1 MEFLNNINWFIKAE
15 PKTATNK
22 ETFKNLTKKEF
33 DKIVFDDNSTKEN
46 VKIAFPLNENYLFFV
61 TREIQRPVS
70 VKQLL
75 TFIYKFYQEKLDH
88 KIMHKAFEEMEEWM
102 EEVIDFYNGDI
113 TKLSN
118 FDVFTDTC
126 EPDFCG
132 LELNE
137 ETGEYVIGIGPE

>member
-1 MEFLNNINWFIKAE
+1 MDFLHNIEWFIKTD

-22 ETFKNLTKKEF
+22 ETFKTLTKKEF
-33 DKIVFDDNSTKEN
+33 DKIVFDDSSNEN
-46 VKIAFPLNENYLFFV
+46 VKLSFPLNDNYTFFV
-61 TREIQRPVS
+61 TREIQRPVN

-75 TFIYKFYQEKLDH
+75 TFIYKFYKEALNH
-88 KIMHKAFEEMEEWM
+88 KILDKAFEEMEEWK
-102 EEVIDFYNGDI
+102 EDILCFYDND
-113 TKLSN
+113 LSRLTN

-137 ETGEYVIGIGPE
+137 ETCEYTVHIGPE